1 MPDTRRRNVLYAT
14 AVLLLEPLAS
24 VAQET
29 RKLRRIAVLMGYA
42 ENDPEA
48 RLRLS
53 AFKEGL
59 AKLGWA
65 EGKNVSFDVRWN
77 GGDPNRASIN
87 ATELVGSRPDVILSN
102 TTPATAALHQATQ
115 TIPIVFA
122 VVADPIGSGFINSLS
137 RPGGNITGLLY
148 YEATL
153 VEKWLELLKQVAP
166 QLTQVAVMFNP
177 AAAPYVEYYLAPLN
191 RVAPRLGVKIIT
203 APVGDDAEIEKII
216 SALGSEM
223 RSGLITMVDSFM
235 LVHRKAIIALAARYK
250 VPAMYYST
258 PFVEDGG
265 LISYGVDA
273 VDLFRRAASYVD
285 QILRGAKPQ
294 DLPVEQPAKF
304 EVAINMKTARA
315 LGITFPQSIL
325 LLADR
330 VIE

>member
-1 MPDTRRRNVLYAT
+1 MTDTRRRNVLLAT
-14 AVLLLEPLAS
+14 AVLLLDPHAT

-29 RKLRRIAVLMGYA
+29 RKLRRIAILMGYV

-59 AKLGWA
+59 AKLGWV
-65 EGKNVSFDVRWN
+65 EEKNVSFDVRWN
-77 GGDPNRASIN
+77 GGDPNRASVN
-87 ATELVGSRPDVILSN
+87 ANELVASRPDVILSN

-122 VVADPIGSGFINSLS
+122 VVADPIGSGFIKSLS

-148 YEATL
+148 YESTL
-153 VEKWLELLKQVAP
+153 VEKWLELLKQIAP

-177 AAAPYVEYYLAPLN
+177 AAAPYVDYYLEPLN
-191 RVAPRLGVKIIT
+191 RVAPRLGVKIFT
-203 APVGDDAEIEKII
+203 APVGSDADIEKTI
-216 SALGSEM
+216 SALGSGM
-223 RSGLITMVDSFM
+223 GSGLITMVDSFM
-235 LVHRKAIIALAARYK
+235 LVHRQTIIALAARYR

-273 VDLFRRAASYVD
+273 VDLFRRAALYVD
-285 QILRGAKPQ
+285 RILRGAKPQ

-325 LLADR
+325 LLADK
-330 VIE
+330 VVE